1 MYIDYIQLRHT
12 LHFSQI
18 QLHFNAQK
26 TPVTLILGEQST
38 GKSALIR
45 NIFHALSWFPAR
57 YKDARSPGIVMPDHD
72 IMHKRLQSKIEIQV
86 SISDELLNLDH
97 SAQVNPSARW
107 QLYKT
112 LNSQGIGISKVELDE
127 LSECVELYHKAQRM
141 DAKFALPLIAYYP
154 SDRFVSD
161 IQLISK
167 NNPANLHPHAA
178 YDVVPLPFL
187 TFSRFFEWF
196 RDISD
201 IEHAQ
206 TTYMLQQLLKQHHA
220 NEEFFFSQKLAQSY
234 SEMTAP
240 ALRALNHAISTVFP
254 DVTHLQLS
262 YQPKLQIIAHYQ
274 GQDIAFQ
281 QLSNSL
287 RNGIALIGDI
297 VRRLCLLNPASL
309 TPCSEGQGIL
319 LIDNIDHQF
328 DEATNSV
335 ILQRLHQAFPQ
346 LQIIA
351 TGCQESLLNQNIKMQ
366 CLRLNQKKIQNIE
379 LNSASFDNWYAQRFE
394 DLEQPQALA
403 FAPLQDRV
411 SQFFE
416 EISQNLNAEEQ
427 QQLIDRLAGEQKQP
441 FIQEIPE

>member
-12 LHFSQI
+12 LHFPQI
-18 QLHFNAQK
+18 QLNFDFKK

-45 NIFHALSWFPAR
+45 NIFHALSWFAAR
-57 YKDARSPGIVMPDHD
+57 AKDSRSPGIVMPDHD

-86 SISDELLNLDH
+86 SISEELLGLEH
-97 SAQVNPSARW
+97 STSVNPSARW

-112 LNSQGIGISKVELDE
+112 LNSQGIGVSKVELDE
-127 LSECVELYHKAQRM
+127 LSECIELYHKAQRI

-154 SDRFVSD
+154 ADRFVSD

-167 NNPANLHPHAA
+167 NNPANLNPHAA
-178 YDVVPLPFL
+178 YDVVPLPFV

-196 RDISD
+196 RDVSD

-240 ALRALNHAISTVFP
+240 ALRALNHAVSIVFP
-254 DVTHLQLS
+254 EVTHLQLS
-262 YQPKLQIIAHYQ
+262 YQPKLQIVAHYQ
-274 GQDIAFQ
+274 GQDVAFQ

-287 RNGIALIGDI
+287 RNGIALVGDI

-319 LIDNIDHQF
+319 LIDNIDHQL
-328 DEATNSV
+328 DETSNSV
-335 ILQRLHQAFPQ
+335 ILQRLNQAFPQ

-351 TGCQESLLNQNIKMQ
+351 TGCQESLLHQDIPMQ
-366 CLRLNQKKIQNIE
+366 CVRLNQKKIQNIE
-379 LNSASFDNWYAQRFE
+379 LHATSFDDWYEQVSE
-394 DLEQPQALA
+394 DVEQPQALV
-403 FAPLQDRV
+403 FEPLQDRV
-411 SQFFE
+411 TQFFDD
-416 EISQNLNAEEQ
+416 ITQNLNAEELQ
-427 QQLIDRLAGEQKQP
+427 LLIDRLAGQQKQP
-441 FIQEIPE
+441 FGQEIPE